1 VPSFQ
6 DSNGREWTIR
16 LDGVLLKELREA
28 TQINLAD
35 IGGAS
40 YALLNRD
47 PSALTQAICVLCADQ
62 FQAAGGITSKQFAAA
77 LVGES
82 LDKAWEC
89 LWWAAKVFFPARLWS
104 ALQLRYNQQIA
115 ILDGW
120 ETLQPLLTMLS
131 KPEVPAGMRDAAMA
145 ELAKMIH
152 GMSATDLRT
161 LADQPSATGPVE
173 IQLKLATDSPATA
186 ESAPAA

>member
-1 VPSFQ
+1 MPQFA

-47 PSALTQAICVLCADQ
+47 PSALTQALCVLCAEDIQ
-62 FQAAGGITSKQFAAA
+62 KAGINSKQFAAS

-89 LWWAAKVFFPARLWS
+89 LWGAAKVFFPARLWS
-104 ALQLRYNQQIA
+104 ALQLRFNQQIA

-120 ETLQPLLTMLS
+120 ETLQPLLTLLS
-131 KPEVPAGMRDAAMA
+131 KPEIPAGMRDAAMG

-173 IQLKLATDSPATA
+173 IQLKPATDSPATA